1 MPVFQYKGFDAGGAA
16 RAGIVDADSP
26 REARLQLRSMRVH
39 ITELEPLAALTVGTS
54 RRFLPAF
61 MQRRHR
67 DEIVLMTRQLGTMLR
82 SGIPLASCLTA
93 LVEQAG
99 KQDLEVVLRD
109 IREKVTQGATF
120 ADALAHHPGYFDD
133 LYVNMVKAGE
143 AAGNLDVILSRLADF
158 TQKQERIRAKVKAAL
173 AYPMVMIIFG
183 VLVVTVLMTFVV
195 PRILS
200 VLQKGGSGGKGAAP
214 LPMPTQILVSVSSFM
229 GNYWYYLLAALV
241 IAWMSFRAA
250 MRSEEF
256 QYKWDRFRLKL
267 PILGDLFQK
276 SAVSRFCTT
285 FATLL
290 KSGIPAL
297 QSLTI
302 VKGIVGNK
310 VIARVVDEIHQK
322 IVEGQDISGPVK
334 KSGVFPPVVGYMIAV
349 GEQAGTLEEM
359 LERIAESYD
368 SEVEITSQK
377 VTSMLEPILI
387 VALSLVVGFI
397 VVAILLP
404 ILQIGSLA
412 NRR

>member
-16 RAGIVDADSP
+16 RAGILDADSP
-26 REARLQLRSMRVH
+26 KEARLQLRSMHVH
-39 ITELEPLAALTVGTS
+39 VTELEPLSSLTVGSS

-61 MQRRHR
+61 MQKRHR
-67 DEIVLMTRQLGTMLR
+67 DEIVMLTRQLGTMLR

-93 LVEQAG
+93 LVEQAEHE
-99 KQDLEVVLRD
+99 DIEVVLRD

-120 ADALAHHPGYFDD
+120 ADALAHHPGYFEP

-143 AAGNLDVILSRLADF
+143 AAGNLDVILARLADF
-158 TQKQERIRAKVKAAL
+158 MQKEARVRAKVKAAL
-173 AYPMVMIIFG
+173 AYPVVMIIFG

-200 VLQKGGSGGKGAAP
+200 VLNKGPQKNAP
-214 LPMPTQILVSVSSFM
+214 LPVPTQILVTVSGFM
-229 GNYWYYLLAALV
+229 GTYWYLIFGAVVAGWL
-241 IAWMSFRAA
+241 MFRVA

-256 QYKWDRFRLKL
+256 QYKWDRFRLRM
-267 PILGDLFQK
+267 PILGDLFRK

-285 FATLL
+285 FGTLL

-297 QSLTI
+297 QALTI

-310 VIARVVDEIHQK
+310 VMSRVVDEIHQK
-322 IVEGQDISGPVK
+322 IVEGADISGPVK
-334 KSGVFPPVVGYMIAV
+334 KSGIFPPVVGYMIAV
-349 GEQAGTLEEM
+349 GEQSGTLEEM
-359 LERIAESYD
+359 LERVAEAYD

-377 VTSMLEPILI
+377 VTSMIEPILI
-387 VALSLVVGFI
+387 VCLSLVVGFI

-404 ILQIGSLA
+404 ILQIGHLA
-412 NRR
+412 GN

>member
-16 RAGIVDADSP
+16 RAGILDADSA
-26 REARLQLRSMRVH
+26 REARVQLRAMHVH
-39 ITELEPLAALTVGTS
+39 VTELDPLSALTVGS
-54 RRFLPAF
+54 NKRFLPSF
-61 MQRRHR
+61 LQKRHR
-67 DEIVLMTRQLGTMLR
+67 EEIVLLTRQLGTMLR

-93 LVEQAG
+93 LIEQAG
-99 KQDLEVVLRD
+99 HQDLEVVLRD

-133 LYVNMVKAGE
+133 LFVNMVKAGE

-173 AYPMVMIIFG
+173 AYPMVMMIFG
-183 VLVVTVLMTFVV
+183 VLVVTILMTFVV

-200 VLQKGGSGGKGAAP
+200 VLQKGPQKSAP
-214 LPMPTQILVSVSSFM
+214 LPLPTQILVSVSGFM
-229 GNYWYYLLAALV
+229 GAYWWAIAALLV
-241 IAWMSFRAA
+241 VGWLMFRTA
-250 MRSEEF
+250 MRNEEF
-256 QYKWDRFRLKL
+256 QYKWDKFRLRM
-267 PILGDLFQK
+267 PILGDLFRK

-297 QSLTI
+297 QALTI
-302 VKGIVGNK
+302 VKGIVGN
-310 VIARVVDEIHQK
+310 VVLARVVDEIHEK
-322 IVEGQDISGPVK
+322 IVEGADISGPVK

-359 LERIAESYD
+359 LERVAESYD
-368 SEVEITSQK
+368 TEVEITSQK

-397 VVAILLP
+397 VVAILMP

>member
-16 RAGIVDADSP
+16 RAGILDADSP
-26 REARLQLRSMRVH
+26 KEARHQLRSMHVH
-39 ITELEPLAALTVGTS
+39 VTELEPLSTLTVGSS
-54 RRFLPAF
+54 RRFLPQF

-67 DEIVLMTRQLGTMLR
+67 DEVVLLTRQLGTMLR

-93 LVEQAG
+93 MVEQAG
-99 KQDLEVVLRD
+99 HQDLEVVLRD

-120 ADALAHHPGYFDD
+120 ADALAHHPGYFDN

-173 AYPMVMIIFG
+173 AYPVVMIVFG

-200 VLQKGGSGGKGAAP
+200 VLQRGGGQKSAP
-214 LPMPTQILVSVSSFM
+214 LPVPTQILVTVSSFL
-229 GNYWYYLLAALV
+229 GSYWYFLLAALV
-241 IAWMSFRAA
+241 VGWLMFRAA
-250 MRSEEF
+250 MRNEDF
-256 QYKWDRFRLKL
+256 QYKWDRFRLRL
-267 PILGDLFQK
+267 PILGDLFRK
-276 SAVSRFCTT
+276 SAVARFCTT
-285 FATLL
+285 FGTLL

-297 QSLTI
+297 QALTI
-302 VKGIVGNK
+302 VKGIVGNV
-310 VIARVVDEIHQK
+310 VIARVVDEIHAK
-322 IVEGQDISGPVK
+322 IVEGADISGPVK

-349 GEQAGTLEEM
+349 GEQSGTLEEM
-359 LERIAESYD
+359 LERIAEAYD

-387 VALSLVVGFI
+387 VGLSLVVGFI
-397 VVAILLP
+397 VVAILMP

>member
-1 MPVFQYKGFDAGGAA
+1 VPVFQYKGIDAGGAA
-16 RAGIVDADSP
+16 RAGILDADSAK
-26 REARLQLRSMRVH
+26 EARLQLRSMHVH
-39 ITELEPLAALTVGTS
+39 VTELEPLSALTVGSS
-54 RRFLPAF
+54 RRFLPKF
-61 MQRRHR
+61 LQKRHR
-67 DEIVLMTRQLGTMLR
+67 EEVVLLTRQLGTMLR

-99 KQDLEVVLRD
+99 HQDLEIVLRD

-133 LYVNMVKAGE
+133 LFVNMVKAGE

-158 TQKQERIRAKVKAAL
+158 MQKQERIRAKVKAAL
-173 AYPMVMIIFG
+173 AYPIVMIVFG
-183 VLVVTVLMTFVV
+183 ILVVTVLMTFVV

-200 VLQKGGSGGKGAAP
+200 VLNKGPQKDAP
-214 LPMPTQILVSVSSFM
+214 LPLPTQILVSVSGFM
-229 GNYWYYLLAALV
+229 ASYWWAILTAIVVLWL
-241 IAWMSFRAA
+241 MFRVA

-256 QYKWDRFRLKL
+256 QYKWDRFRLRL

-297 QSLTI
+297 QALTI

-310 VIARVVDEIHQK
+310 VLARVVDEIHQK
-322 IVEGQDISGPVK
+322 IVEGADISGPVK

-359 LERIAESYD
+359 LERVAESYD

-377 VTSMLEPILI
+377 VTSLIEPILI

-404 ILQIGSLA
+404 ILEIGHLA
-412 NRR
+412 R